1 MVCRS
6 VRLDGA
12 LHSPKIMLEHRRL
25 VGLLTRFAT
34 PARFTGPLVG
44 LLVLMPSVA
53 LAGPKDSPATKLANQ
68 AMQTDYVGTQFKK
81 AEQKLKK
88 ALQICGSSGCSYD
101 VVGRLHRDLAT
112 VYIGGM
118 NQVAKGKAEL
128 KLALAANPNLQLDND
143 LATPELKKAFKA
155 AGGHGPKSADDDK
168 EKDKNDADDKDEKPD
183 LDGKKDAPCTPGSEG
198 CASEESSAAEPTP
211 AAGDSSARHKNWL
224 SVHFEQ
230 DFLVYSATN
239 DVCATT
245 PANFTGAPPQYPEA
259 PQYACFQAGQQ
270 YGYKPGESILP
281 QVGNRVAGGVGL
293 STSRILLGFDRLLGE
308 NFSVGARV
316 GFAFG
321 GGPATNTGAKFLPL
335 HLELRGNY
343 WFGSDPFASGGVR
356 PYVGLSVG
364 LAELDGHVSVE
375 YYQDQAGKDNND
387 KGTLDA
393 WRKTGKGF
401 AGLGLGLMIPV
412 AGSSG
417 IVPEVRVMEML
428 GATSLAFDAALGY
441 AYGF

>member
-1 MVCRS
+1 MVGRS
-6 VRLDGA
+6 VRFEGLFFP
-12 LHSPKIMLEHRRL
+12 PKIMVEHRCFF
-25 VGLLTRFAT
+25 GLPTRFVK
-34 PARFTGPLVG
+34 PARLSAPVVG
-44 LLVLMPSVA
+44 FSLLVPSLA
-53 LAGPKDSPATKLANQ
+53 LAGPKDSAATQLANQ

-88 ALQICGSSGCSYD
+88 AIAQCGASDCAYD

-128 KLALAANPNLQLDND
+128 KLALAANPDLQLDND
-143 LATPELKKAFKA
+143 LATPELKQAFKA
-155 AGGHGPKSADDDK
+155 AGGHGAKSAADEDKDDDK
-168 EKDKNDADDKDEKPD
+168 EGAEAKS
-183 LDGKKDAPCTPGSEG
+183 GGSSKKEEECKPGSEG
-198 CASEESSAAEPTP
+198 CDAEASPPVEAAP
-211 AAGDSSARHKNWL
+211 ADDSSPNRVRKNWVSL
-224 SVHFEQ
+224 HFEQ

-239 DVCATT
+239 DVCATNG
-245 PANFTGAPPQYPEA
+245 PVPYAEA
-259 PQYACFQAGQQ
+259 PQYGCFQGGTQ
-270 YGYKPGESILP
+270 YGYSAGQTIYPGF
-281 QVGNRVAGGVGL
+281 GNHVAGGVGL
-293 STSRILLGFDRLLGE
+293 STQRILLGFDRLVSS

-335 HLELRGNY
+335 HAEARANY
-343 WFGSDPFASGGVR
+343 WFGSDPFASSGLR
-356 PYVGLSVG
+356 PYVGLSLG
-364 LAELDGHVSVE
+364 LAELDGRVSVE
-375 YYQDQAGKDNND
+375 YYQDQAGFNSNN

-393 WRKTGKGF
+393 WRKTGNAF
-401 AGLGLGLMIPV
+401 AGLGFGVMIPV

-428 GATSLAFDAALGY
+428 GATSLAFDASLGY